1 MINVNDIPA
10 VRALVEQQ
18 AGASSSGDA
27 AAASAPAQNVGSM
40 VQAAS
45 LPAVRA
51 LLEQDGPPAAPQY
64 ARAPA
69 GNGHEVALKQG
80 GWSR

>member
-10 VRALVEQQ
+10 VRALVEQH
-18 AGASSSGDA
+18 AGASSSGTAPA
-27 AAASAPAQNVGSM
+27 AAAPAQGGATM
-40 VQAAS
+40 VQVAE

-51 LLEQDGPPAAPQY
+51 LLEQVDAPAEPQY

-69 GNGHEVALKQG
+69 GNGHEAAIRQPG
-80 GWSR
+80 GAP